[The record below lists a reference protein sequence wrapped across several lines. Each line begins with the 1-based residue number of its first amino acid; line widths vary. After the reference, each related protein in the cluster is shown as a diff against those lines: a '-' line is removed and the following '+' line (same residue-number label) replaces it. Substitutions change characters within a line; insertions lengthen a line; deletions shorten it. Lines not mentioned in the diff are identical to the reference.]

1 VANLNYP
8 ELSPSQA
15 KRLLGQEIGT
25 QFDVRERM
33 FSYWG
38 DGEVFDYSSWSEA
51 DMKQMLLK
59 DGQAAALESVLTL
72 PIRQA
77 DWAIMPTK
85 GDKGEAEFVRSV
97 LLQPHHAGGMKT
109 NMQTVIG
116 QATAAQVY
124 KKAYFEK
131 VFTIRPSD
139 GTIVYDKL
147 AYRPPATC
155 QVRRKADSAEFDGF
169 RQQLWLFGGQLGNR
183 PNNLKTPGYVD
194 IPKSRSFVYIHGK
207 HREPLQ
213 GVSEL
218 DLSYWCYQTKM
229 KLMYLWYTFLEA
241 QAIPKVIVYA
251 EDPQTAA
258 DHADDLAELRSSGIV
273 GWTYQP
279 QGQKSFDLLETS
291 GVGATQFQDALNF
304 LETWQTS
311 SVLAGFTGLASL
323 ASLGRGS
330 LALSSDQSAF
340 FLKSRQ
346 AITQELAT
354 DITNEVIAPIVAYNF
369 GVDAAF
375 PAFQFGPLIDDNA
388 TALTT
393 MFQTLAVAPALQ
405 IPSGI
410 MDLITERIATVLD
423 LDVDSVDS
431 IIQDAAQQRSEQA
444 VAQAPAGMPQQSA
457 QQLGAL
463 NGAANAATGIVQ
475 KALAQ
480 AANAPKASILNQPYT
495 VPDTSSSSGAGG
507 NS

>member
-1 VANLNYP
+1 VSINYP
-8 ELSPSQA
+8 DISPKQA
-15 KRLLGQEIGT
+15 KKLLGSEIGT
-25 QFDVRERM
+25 SFDIRERM

-38 DGEVFDYSSWSEA
+38 DGTVFDYSSWSEA
-51 DMKQMLLK
+51 DMKQMILR
-59 DGQAAALESVLTL
+59 DGQAAALEAVLTL

-77 DWAIMPTK
+77 DWSIMPTK

-97 LLQPHHAGGMKT
+97 LLQPSYAGGMKT
-109 NMQTVIG
+109 PMQTVIG
-116 QATAAQVY
+116 QATAAQIY

-131 VFTIRPSD
+131 VFRIRPDD
-139 GTIVYDKL
+139 GMVVYDKL
-147 AYRPPATC
+147 AYRPPSTC
-155 QVRRKADSAEFDGF
+155 EVRRKATNAEFDGF
-169 RQQLWLFGGQLGNR
+169 RQQVWLFGGLLADR
-183 PNNLKTPGYVD
+183 SRHLKTPGYVD
-194 IPKSRSFVYIHGK
+194 IPKHRSFVYINGK

-218 DLSYWCYQTKM
+218 DLCYWCYQTKM
-229 KLMYLWYTFLEA
+229 KILYLWYNFIEGQSL
-241 QAIPKVIVYA
+241 PKVIVYA
-251 EDPQTAA
+251 EDPGTAA
-258 DHADDLAELRSSGIV
+258 DHADDLAQLRSSGIV
-273 GWTYQP
+273 GWPYNP

-291 GVGATQFQDALNF
+291 GVGASQFQDALSF

-346 AITQELAT
+346 AITQEMAT
-354 DITNEVIAPIVAYNF
+354 DFSTDVVAPLVAYNF
-369 GVDAAF
+369 GSDAAF
-375 PAFQFGPLIDDNA
+375 PSFQFGPLIDDNA

-405 IPSGI
+405 VPSGI

-423 LDVDSVDS
+423 LDVDSVDA
-431 IIQDAAQQRSEQA
+431 IIQDGAKQRSEQA
-444 VAQAPAGMPQQSA
+444 VAQAPAGMPKQSA

-463 NGAANAATGIVQ
+463 TGGVNAATGIVQ
-475 KALAQ
+475 NALKQ
-480 AANAPKASILNQPYT
+480 AANSPKASILNQPYT
-495 VPDTSSSSGAGG
+495 VPNTSSSSTGSG